1 MKFLNSK
8 KKVILS
14 AVAVLLISVSAFAGS
29 TNQMGSDEETIFGK
43 MFGTSCTVTGYQET
57 CCKHTFWIA
66 HSCETHPDGPR

>member
-14 AVAVLLISVSAFAGS
+14 AVAVLFISISAFAGS
-29 TNQMGSDEETIFGK
+29 TNQMGDDEKSIFGK
-43 MFGTSCTVTGYQET
+43 MFGTSCSIIGYEVY

-66 HSCETHPDGPR
+66 HSCTITHSDGN